1 MRDMTDRTMKQRL
14 TGALAVLG
22 VGLLATG
29 CARGEA
35 GASDDVSDVEQV
47 GARVVNVEVT
57 PVSLEEFTGFIRV
70 TGEVEALNDI
80 IVAAEE
86 TGRVLSFM
94 AEKGQRVRQGQAIAK
109 LEDDF
114 LTAQVGEAQAAA
126 QLAQE
131 EWERQRQLWEEDSV
145 GTELMY
151 LQRKY
156 QSDIAAA
163 RLAQLQSRLERTVI
177 RAPVT
182 GVFDDN
188 FLESGEMAVPGAPV
202 VRVVSIDRVK
212 VIAGVPERYAR
223 SVQRRDSTL
232 VTFDIFPGRE
242 FVGRVNF
249 VGSSVDPSSRTFP
262 IEILLNNPE
271 GIMKPAMVANVRVQ
285 REQLSDV
292 LVVPQ
297 QVVLRSADGY
307 KVFVVTTADGEYVA
321 NARTVVLGPNSGN
334 RVVVEQGLEI
344 GDLLITVG
352 HQLVDDGSR
361 VRVVNPERPGTT
373 EGTG

>member
-1 MRDMTDRTMKQRL
+1 VRDMTDRTMKQRL

-271 GIMKPAMVANVRVQ
+271 RIMKPAMVANVRVQ

>member
-1 MRDMTDRTMKQRL
+1 MKDQIMKQR
-14 TGALAVLG
+14 ALKYSAVAGLG
-22 VGLLATG
+22 LFLVG

-35 GASDDVSDVEQV
+35 DTADEANGAVQV
-47 GARVVNVEVT
+47 GARIVNVEVT
-57 PVSLEEFTGFIRV
+57 PVSVGEFTGFIRI

-80 IVAAEE
+80 TVAAEI
-86 TGRVLSFM
+86 TGRVMRFM
-94 AEKGQRVRQGQAIAK
+94 AEKGDRVRRGQAIAQ
-109 LEDDF
+109 LDDAF
-114 LTAQVGEAQAAA
+114 LSAQVGEAQAAA
-126 QLAQE
+126 QLALE

-156 QSDIAAA
+156 QAEIARA
-163 RLAQLQSRLERTVI
+163 RLEQLQSRLERTVI
-177 RAPVT
+177 SAPVT

-188 FLESGEMAVPGAPV
+188 FLELGEMATPGTPV
-202 VRVVSIDRVK
+202 VRVVSTDRVK

-223 SVQRRDSTL
+223 SVQRGDSTI

-242 FVGRVNF
+242 FVGLVNF
-249 VGSSVDPSSRTFP
+249 VGTSVDPSSRTFP
-262 IEILLNNPE
+262 IEILLDNPE

-285 REQLSDV
+285 RERLSGV

-297 QVVLRSADGY
+297 HVVLRSADGY
-307 KVFVVTTADGEYVA
+307 KVFIVSASNGDHVA
-321 NARTVVLGPNSGN
+321 AARTVVLGPTSGN
-334 RVVVEQGLEI
+334 RVVIEQGLEV

-361 VRVVNPERPGTT
+361 VRVVNEEQLGST
-373 EGTG
+373 EGMD

>member
-1 MRDMTDRTMKQRL
+1 MRDMKDLIVKQRL
-14 TGALAVLG
+14 TGVLALVG
-22 VGLLATG
+22 IGLLMAG
-29 CARGEA
+29 CARDEA
-35 GASDDVSDVEQV
+35 GTSDDTNEVERV

-57 PVSLEEFTGFIRV
+57 PVSLGEFTGFIRV
-70 TGEVEALNDI
+70 TGEVEALSDI
-80 IVAAEE
+80 TIAAEE
-86 TGRVLSFM
+86 TGRVLRFM
-94 AEKGQRVRQGQAIAK
+94 AEKGERVRQGQAIAK
-109 LEDDF
+109 LEDDL
-114 LTAQVGEAQAAA
+114 LTAQVGEAEAAA

-131 EWERQRQLWEEDSV
+131 EWARQRQLWEEDSV

-202 VRVVSIDRVK
+202 VRVVSIDRVR

-249 VGSSVDPSSRTFP
+249 VGASVDPSSRTFP
-262 IEILLNNPE
+262 IEILLDNPE

-285 REQLSDV
+285 RERLSDV

-297 QVVLRSADGY
+297 HVVLRSADGY
-307 KVFVVTTADGEYVA
+307 KVFVVTSEGADHRA
-321 NARTVVLGPNSGN
+321 IARTVTLGPTSGN
-334 RVVVEQGLEI
+334 EVVVDSGLQI
-344 GDLLITVG
+344 GDLLVTVG

-361 VRVVNPERPGTT
+361 VRVVNADAPGDT
-373 EGTG
+373 EGTD